1 MSLPAKACLMAI
13 SHSDRENEM
22 GVEQEPHQACSN
34 SSAISG
40 LLASIDSG
48 TVNWPRA
55 TPRRRGRYGP
65 AKAVSRATGL
75 PLRAIT
81 TSVTAEDHKILS
93 GCGQGQLNSASEWSR
108 DTARHHPGTAD
119 L

>member
-1 MSLPAKACLMAI
+1 MAI

-55 TPRRRGRYGP
+55 TPRRRGRSGP
-65 AKAVSRATGL
+65 GKAVGRATGL

-81 TSVTAEDHKILS
+81 TSVAVRDLS
-93 GCGQGQLNSASEWSR
+93 RLSERGQAVAQQRERIKS
-108 DTARHHPGTAD
+108 
-119 L
+119 

>member
-1 MSLPAKACLMAI
+1 MSLRAKACLMAI
-13 SHSDRENEM
+13 SQSDTENGV

-40 LLASIDSG
+40 MAASIDSG

-55 TPRRRGRYGP
+55 TPRRRGLSGP
-65 AKAVSRATGL
+65 GKAVSRATGL

-81 TSVTAEDHKILS
+81 TSVAAQDLS
-93 GCGQGQLNSASEWSR
+93 RLSERGQAAAQQRE
-108 DTARHHPGTAD
+108 
-119 L
+119 